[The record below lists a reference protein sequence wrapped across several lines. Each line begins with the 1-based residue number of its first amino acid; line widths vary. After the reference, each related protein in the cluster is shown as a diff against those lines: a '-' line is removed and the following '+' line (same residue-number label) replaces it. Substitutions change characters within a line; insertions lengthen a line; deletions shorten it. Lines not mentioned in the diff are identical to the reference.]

1 MSLYRQAGGRP
12 WALVAVALVAG
23 VAIGVA
29 IGLLIGGGNDKE
41 LTLAEQVADLRT
53 DAQPLRLALEQV
65 AIEYTGTVSD
75 GEVESPTEYQAAQ
88 ATVARAIA
96 SFDQLRADLEAL
108 NPAAAERLDRALVE
122 LSDLVDHR
130 ASEGAVD
137 AQVAEAERALAAAIG
152 DDQQPGS

>member
-12 WALVAVALVAG
+12 WAPVAVALVAG
-23 VAIGVA
+23 IGIGVVV
-29 IGLLIGGGNDKE
+29 GLLIGGGDGE
-41 LTLAEQVADLRT
+41 EPTLSEQVADLRADT
-53 DAQPLRLALEQV
+53 RPVRLALEQV
-65 AIEYTGTVSD
+65 TIEYTGTVSE

-108 NPAAAERLDRALVE
+108 DPAAAERLDRALVE

-130 ASEGAVD
+130 ASESDVE
-137 AQVAEAERALAAAIG
+137 AQVVQAERALAAAVSG
-152 DDQQPGS
+152 DQQPDS

>member
-23 VAIGVA
+23 IGIGIVV
-29 IGLLIGGGNDKE
+29 GLLVGDGDGDE
-41 LTLAEQVADLRT
+41 PSLADQVADLRT
-53 DAQPLRLALEQV
+53 EAEPVRLALEQV
-65 AIEYTGTVSD
+65 TIEYTGTVSD

-108 NPAAAERLDRALVE
+108 NPAAAERLDRALAE

-130 ASEGAVD
+130 ASESAVK
-137 AQVAEAERALAAAIG
+137 AQVAETDRALEVAVGAG
-152 DDQQPGS
+152 QQPGS